1 MTNSKKTDPAPQ
13 TSTPPTPGTAF
24 DRSICFTFFQPWL
37 EAIRTTAQADPQKA
51 LDAFFIL
58 SDYCLY
64 AKEPDPEHNP
74 WGMAW
79 PVISA
84 EARRSINNRRRGFGA
99 EDVVLTEAIRRYYM
113 EHPGITQ
120 QATADALH
128 CSIGKVNKVVRGIR
142 SGDGIHSG
150 SGTHSACD
158 IHIHNDSGNKNG
170 SNKVI
175 QGSRTFP
182 DSPPPDDSPTVPVV
196 FSHGEGAAE

>member
-1 MTNSKKTDPAPQ
+1 MKANYNQATTATQ
-13 TSTPPTPGTAF
+13 TATSPTPGTAF
-24 DRSICFTFFQPWL
+24 DRTICFTFFQPWL
-37 EAIRTTAQADPQKA
+37 EAIRTTAQADPLKA

-64 AKEPDPEHNP
+64 AKEPDPERNP

-128 CSIGKVNKVVRGIR
+128 CSCLLY
-142 SGDGIHSG
+142 
-150 SGTHSACD
+150 T
-158 IHIHNDSGNKNG
+158 
-170 SNKVI
+170 
-175 QGSRTFP
+175 
-182 DSPPPDDSPTVPVV
+182 SPSPRDLT
-196 FSHGEGAAE
+196 